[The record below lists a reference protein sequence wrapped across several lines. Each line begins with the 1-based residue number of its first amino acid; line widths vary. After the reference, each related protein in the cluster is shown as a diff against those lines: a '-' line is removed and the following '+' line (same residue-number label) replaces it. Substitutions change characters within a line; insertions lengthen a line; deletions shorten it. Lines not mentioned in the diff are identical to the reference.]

1 MTDILCLRSYCAT
14 DFVQCIAIFDSNTP
28 KYFAPHERADFAQFI
43 QTTTDPYFVV
53 TLVADR
59 KGEGEGAEQIIGCG
73 GYFLRNGGTVA
84 GFSWGMVANDHHGTG
99 AGRFLMM
106 ARLQRICQGTA
117 AQSVVLNTSQHTYG
131 FFAKVG
137 FVVGKITKDGFAP
150 GLDDYEM
157 TLDLQGGWCAER
169 GYGR

>member
-1 MTDILCLRSYCAT
+1 MTAILHLRPYAAT
-14 DFVQCIAIFDSNTP
+14 DFAQCLAIFDSNTP
-28 KYFAPHERADFAQFI
+28 KYFAAHERADFAQFI
-43 QTTTDPYFVV
+43 ETTTDPYFVV
-53 TLVADR
+53 TVVAD
-59 KGEGEGAEQIIGCG
+59 KQGAGAEQIIGCG
-73 GYFLRNGGTVA
+73 GYFLRDEGAVA

-99 AGRFLMM
+99 VGRFLMM
-106 ARLQRICQGTA
+106 TRLQRICRETR